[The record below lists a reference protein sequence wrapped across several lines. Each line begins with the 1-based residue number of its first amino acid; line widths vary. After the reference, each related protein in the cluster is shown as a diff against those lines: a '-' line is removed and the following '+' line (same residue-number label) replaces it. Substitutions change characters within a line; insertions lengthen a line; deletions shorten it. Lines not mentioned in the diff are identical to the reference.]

1 MPGAQARTFLP
12 DRISALGYWSKSP
25 NSIQPSGISL
35 RFSETDTRHLLL
47 ASGLVGKE
55 IKGLGSVREEIKR
68 PG

>member
-1 MPGAQARTFLP
+1 MPGAQACLP
-12 DRISALGYWSKSP
+12 DRISALGYGSKSP
-25 NSIQPSGISL
+25 NSVQPSGISL

-47 ASGLVGKE
+47 ASALVGKE